1 VSVES
6 PIISDDLREYVD
18 SVGYAESNILKENRR
33 ETKKLGAISIMQ
45 IGAAQGALLSIL
57 CKISKFKNCLEVGVF
72 TGYSSLCIGSS
83 ISDDSKLTCID
94 NNKEYLNV
102 AKKYWEKAKIEHK
115 INLIE
120 DNAIDALS
128 MLSKKDLNNFD
139 FAFIDADKSNYCSY
153 YEKIIPLMQKGGVVC
168 IDNTLWKGRVY
179 DNSIN
184 NNSTQSIRDINQL
197 INSDKRV
204 EHSLL
209 TIYDGMTICYVK

>member
-1 VSVES
+1 MSVES
-6 PIISDDLREYVD
+6 PIISEDLREYVD
-18 SVGYAESNILKENRR
+18 SVGYAESNILKENRK

-57 CKISKFKNCLEVGVF
+57 CKISKFRNCLEVGVF
-72 TGYSSLCIGSS
+72 TGYSSLCIGTS
-83 ISDDSKLTCID
+83 ISEDSKLTCID

-128 MLSKKDLNNFD
+128 MLSKKNHNSFD
-139 FAFIDADKSNYCSY
+139 FAFIDADKSNYCLY

>member
-1 VSVES
+1 MSVES

-18 SVGYAESNILKENRR
+18 SVGYTESNILKENRK

-120 DNAIDALS
+120 DNAVDALN
-128 MLSKKDLNNFD
+128 MLSTKDINSFD
-139 FAFIDADKSNYCSY
+139 FAFIDADKSNYCLY

-179 DNSIN
+179 DNSIY
-184 NNSTQSIRDINQL
+184 NNSTRTIRDINQL

>member
-1 VSVES
+1 MSVES

-18 SVGYAESNILKENRR
+18 SVGYVESNILKENRK

-45 IGAAQGALLSIL
+45 VGAAQGALLSIL
-57 CKISKFKNCLEVGVF
+57 CKISKSRNCLEVGVF

-102 AKKYWEKAKIEHK
+102 AKKYWNKAKIEHK

-120 DNAIDALS
+120 DNAIDALN
-128 MLSKKDLNNFD
+128 MLGEKNLNNFD
-139 FAFIDADKSNYCSY
+139 FAFIDADKSNYCLY

>member
-1 VSVES
+1 MSVES
-6 PIISDDLREYVD
+6 PIISDDLREYID
-18 SVGYAESNILKENRR
+18 SVGYVESNILKENRK

-57 CKISKFKNCLEVGVF
+57 CKISKFRNCLEVGVF
-72 TGYSSLCIGSS
+72 TGYSSLCIGTS
-83 ISDDSKLTCID
+83 ISEDSKLTCID

-102 AKKYWEKAKIEHK
+102 AKKYWNKAKIAHK

-120 DNAIDALS
+120 DNAINALN
-128 MLSKKDLNNFD
+128 MLSKNDLNSFD
-139 FAFIDADKSNYCSY
+139 FAFIDADKSNYCLY
-153 YEKIIPLMQKGGVVC
+153 YEKIIPLMQKGGVLC

-179 DNSIN
+179 DNSVN
-184 NNSTQSIRDINQL
+184 NSSTQSIRDINKL

>member
-1 VSVES
+1 MSVES

-18 SVGYAESNILKENRR
+18 SVGYAESNILKENRK

-120 DNAIDALS
+120 DNAINALN
-128 MLSKKDLNNFD
+128 MLSKNNLNSFD
-139 FAFIDADKSNYCSY
+139 FAFIDADKSNYCLY

>member
-1 VSVES
+1 MSVES

-18 SVGYAESNILKENRR
+18 SVGYTESNILKENRK

-139 FAFIDADKSNYCSY
+139 FAFIDADKSNYCLY

-184 NNSTQSIRDINQL
+184 NSSTQSIRDINKL

>member
-1 VSVES
+1 MSVES

-18 SVGYAESNILKENRR
+18 SVGYAESNILKENRK

-102 AKKYWEKAKIEHK
+102 A
-115 INLIE
+115 
-120 DNAIDALS
+120 
-128 MLSKKDLNNFD
+128 
-139 FAFIDADKSNYCSY
+139 
-153 YEKIIPLMQKGGVVC
+153 IISFTNISSFGTILG
-168 IDNTLWKGRVY
+168 L
-179 DNSIN
+179 DNSLDSSKAPCHLFVVPPI
-184 NNSTQSIRDINQL
+184 
-197 INSDKRV
+197 
-204 EHSLL
+204 L
-209 TIYDGMTICYVK
+209 TSSR

>member
-1 VSVES
+1 MSVES

-18 SVGYAESNILKENRR
+18 SVGYAESNILKENRK

-102 AKKYWEKAKIEHK
+102 ARKYWEKAKIEHK

-139 FAFIDADKSNYCSY
+139 FAFIDADKSNYCLY

>member
-1 VSVES
+1 MSVES

-18 SVGYAESNILKENRR
+18 SVGYSESNILKENRK

-120 DNAIDALS
+120 DNANDALS

>member
-1 VSVES
+1 MSVES

-18 SVGYAESNILKENRR
+18 SVGYAESNILKENRK

-83 ISDDSKLTCID
+83 ISNDSKLTCID

-102 AKKYWEKAKIEHK
+102 AKKYWQKAKIEHK

>member
-1 VSVES
+1 MSVES

-45 IGAAQGALLSIL
+45 IGAAQGALLSIM

-83 ISDDSKLTCID
+83 ISDDAKLTCID

-120 DNAIDALS
+120 DNATDALS

-139 FAFIDADKSNYCSY
+139 FAFIDADKSNYCLY

-184 NNSTQSIRDINQL
+184 NNSTQSIRDINLL

>member
-1 VSVES
+1 MSVES

-18 SVGYAESNILKENRR
+18 SVGYAESNILKENRK

-184 NNSTQSIRDINQL
+184 NNSTCLLYTSPSPRDG
-197 INSDKRV
+197 
-204 EHSLL
+204 LL
-209 TIYDGMTICYVK
+209 SRMPSSA

>member
-1 VSVES
+1 MSVES

-18 SVGYAESNILKENRR
+18 SVGYVESNILKENRK

-139 FAFIDADKSNYCSY
+139 FAFIDADKSNYCLY

-179 DNSIN
+179 DNSIK

>member
-1 VSVES
+1 MSVES

-102 AKKYWEKAKIEHK
+102 AKKYWQKAKIEHK

-128 MLSKKDLNNFD
+128 MLSRKDVNNFD

-184 NNSTQSIRDINQL
+184 NNSTQSIRDINLL

>member
-1 VSVES
+1 MSVES

-18 SVGYAESNILKENRR
+18 SVGYAESNILKENRK

-120 DNAIDALS
+120 DNAIDALNI
-128 MLSKKDLNNFD
+128 LSKKDLNNFD
-139 FAFIDADKSNYCSY
+139 FAFIDADKSNYCLY

-184 NNSTQSIRDINQL
+184 NNSTQSISCLLYTSPSPRD
-197 INSDKRV
+197 
-204 EHSLL
+204 
-209 TIYDGMTICYVK
+209 

>member
-1 VSVES
+1 MSVES

-18 SVGYAESNILKENRR
+18 SVGYAESNILKENRK

-102 AKKYWEKAKIEHK
+102 ARKYWGKAKIEHK

-128 MLSKKDLNNFD
+128 MLSKKNLNNFD

-153 YEKIIPLMQKGGVVC
+153 YEKVIPLMQKGGVVC

>member
-18 SVGYAESNILKENRR
+18 SVGYAESNILKENRK

-94 NNKEYLNV
+94 NNKEYLNI

-139 FAFIDADKSNYCSY
+139 FAFIDADKSNYCLY

-179 DNSIN
+179 DNRIN